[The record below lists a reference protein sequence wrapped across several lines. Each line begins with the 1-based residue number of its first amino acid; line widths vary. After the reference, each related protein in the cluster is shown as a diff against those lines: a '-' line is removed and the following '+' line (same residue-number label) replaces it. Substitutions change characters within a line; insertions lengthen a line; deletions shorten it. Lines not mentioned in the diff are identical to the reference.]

1 MLHLGRCQF
10 RKAESGGDRMS
21 LSHIYKLVR
30 KYEPTAVRHRDHI
43 CAEPVAH
50 DLAHCPKPSGSQYA
64 WRVSSPERRARIGH
78 RG

>member
-1 MLHLGRCQF
+1 
-10 RKAESGGDRMS
+10 MS

-30 KYEPTAVRHRDHI
+30 KLEPS
-43 CAEPVAH
+43 AH

-64 WRVSSPERRARIGH
+64 WRVASPERRSRIER